1 MIRSLA
7 LALLA
12 CSDPNPKAGDSGD
25 GSLAE
30 ETGTGA
36 DTSHRDTGDTG
47 DTEVEDGPYYDCGEA
62 PASAIV
68 VDLTSYY
75 DTNQFYN
82 NTYVSGN
89 SWGWFLTANGAN
101 SISETCDPE
110 ETLAAYS
117 AGTPGAYAVG
127 VSITMPAAYP
137 PDYLGEY
144 VDPPYVFGS
153 QPGAYITI
161 HYPNGDGDWL
171 ISGTGS
177 DDADTSILC
186 LSRVRADRVSGT
198 FTYLAEPTSRL
209 PQDFFVKF
217 DFVLEGDYTDP
228 DWREESDDGTCIN
241 PPFYDFYDN
250 PEDVWDEAYWDS
262 LEDGSGD
269 TVAL

>member
-12 CSDPNPKAGDSGD
+12 CSDPNPKADDSGD

-36 DTSHRDTGDTG
+36 DTSHRDTG

-82 NTYVSGN
+82 NTHVSGN

-117 AGTPGAYAVG
+117 AGTPGAYAVS

-144 VDPPYVFGS
+144 VNPSRALGS
-153 QPGAYITI
+153 QPGAS
-161 HYPNGDGDWL
+161 
-171 ISGTGS
+171 ISIYYHDEEGMLRISRAGI
-177 DDADTSILC
+177 DDADTSVLC

-198 FTYLAEPTSRL
+198 FNYVADPSTGL

-217 DFVLEGDYTDP
+217 DFQVDGDFTEEEWWNG
-228 DWREESDDGTCIN
+228 DWNDGTCMLE
-241 PPFYDFYDN
+241 PFYDFYDN

-262 LEDGSGD
+262 LEEASGD
-269 TVAL
+269 TAGR

>member
-1 MIRSLA
+1 MTRSLV

-12 CSDPNPKAGDSGD
+12 CSDPNPEADDSGEV
-25 GSLAE
+25 SLAE
-30 ETGTGA
+30 ETGAGP
-36 DTSHRDTGDTG
+36 DTSHRDTG

-82 NTYVSGN
+82 NTHVSGN

-101 SISETCDPE
+101 SISETCDADE
-110 ETLAAYS
+110 VRRDYS
-117 AGTPGAYAVG
+117 AGVVGAYKVSA
-127 VSITMPAAYP
+127 SITMPAAYP
-137 PDYLGEY
+137 LDYLGEY